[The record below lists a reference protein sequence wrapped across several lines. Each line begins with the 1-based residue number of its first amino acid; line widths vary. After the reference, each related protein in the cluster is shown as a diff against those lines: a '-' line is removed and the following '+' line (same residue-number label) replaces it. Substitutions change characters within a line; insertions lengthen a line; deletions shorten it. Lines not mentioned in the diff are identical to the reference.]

1 MKKDFIGID
10 ISKKKL
16 DVWIHSTQTHKIF
29 ENNSQGFT
37 QMLQWVC
44 KQLPDS
50 SATVFCM
57 EHTGKYDVS
66 LCLFLQSETRVYYK
80 VSALRVRRSMGIKRG
95 KSDKVDARELARYA
109 YLFQEEL
116 KGYQMPTP
124 RLRNLKQLLAHRA
137 KLVRQR
143 AAHKASLKENQQVLG
158 AEASQWVQQ
167 SSSELVSILSLQ
179 IKQTEIAIRELLQN
193 APELQHT
200 FELLNSIPGVGFVI
214 AATMIVQTENF
225 QRFDNPRKFACFA
238 AIAPFE
244 HTSGSSIRGKTR
256 ISGLGNRQI
265 KTLLSSAA
273 SIAIVHN
280 KELKA
285 YYQRRLKQNKNKRST
300 LNVVR
305 NKIVQRMFA
314 VVKRGT
320 PYVDLYKFA
329 A

>member
-1 MKKDFIGID
+1 MLNLNKSTMKKDFIGID

-50 SATVFCM
+50 SATVVCM

-124 RLRNLKQLLAHRA
+124 RLRNLKQLTGAQGQA
-137 KLVRQR
+137 S
-143 AAHKASLKENQQVLG
+143 AAACSTQGQPEGEPASLG
-158 AEASQWVQQ
+158 S
-167 SSSELVSILSLQ
+167 
-179 IKQTEIAIRELLQN
+179 RR
-193 APELQHT
+193 
-200 FELLNSIPGVGFVI
+200 F
-214 AATMIVQTENF
+214 TM
-225 QRFDNPRKFACFA
+225 
-238 AIAPFE
+238 
-244 HTSGSSIRGKTR
+244 
-256 ISGLGNRQI
+256 
-265 KTLLSSAA
+265 
-273 SIAIVHN
+273 
-280 KELKA
+280 
-285 YYQRRLKQNKNKRST
+285 
-300 LNVVR
+300 
-305 NKIVQRMFA
+305 
-314 VVKRGT
+314 GT
-320 PYVDLYKFA
+320 AK
-329 A
+329 